1 MGVNVYEDLHH
12 QHGVGEKG
20 TGFCQVLCAAVTLGA
35 PARTKAQGFDPFL
48 VRILGDSLFYL
59 SASQGRVLP
68 STPGVISTL
77 STFPMTAVSP
87 REGLVN

>member
-1 MGVNVYEDLHH
+1 MGVNVHKDLHH
-12 QHGVGEKG
+12 QHEVGEKG

-48 VRILGDSLFYL
+48 VRILGSLFYL

-68 STPGVISTL
+68 STPGVISTW